1 MGKAIALE
9 AVRLIYQ
16 RASNF
21 LIFLLMVVHI
31 LISRVV
37 HFLIDKSRKIHYY
50 NKKRYIV
57 YINEYKEI
65 YNAVNYLC
73 IIIIYIPSL

>member
-37 HFLIDKSRKIHYY
+37 HFLIDKS
-50 NKKRYIV
+50 KRGIET
-57 YINEYKEI
+57 I
-65 YNAVNYLC
+65 L
-73 IIIIYIPSL
+73 SL